1 MVFRNPF
8 LIAAIAL
15 ALAPICA
22 QAQNEHDVRPVHAF
36 ETSEAFDAGDI
47 APYRGSHEAVH
58 ARIDADIDRHVNEL
72 RRWVR
77 QRSIS
82 AQDDGIDEMAEMV
95 AGDLRDIGFGE
106 VDIVETDGHPGVFG
120 HYDAGADKTLVVYM
134 MYDVQPVEDN
144 WQIDDPFA
152 GELVE
157 TDLGTVL
164 MARGAT
170 NQKGP
175 QRAFLNALE
184 AIIATE
190 GELPVNLFVV
200 AEGEEELGSSH
211 FGQVLAPY
219 LDRLREADGAYF
231 PMNLQGR
238 DGSVALNLGV
248 KGIVYFELQA
258 RGGDH
263 GGPRDHEIHGS
274 YKATV
279 DSPALRLVNAIASMT
294 SADGNTVL
302 IDGWYDGLRGPTPAE
317 QRLINGLVASE
328 SWGDHG
334 EAMGVSRWVD
344 DLEGRDLAVR
354 GLFEPTLNINGMWSG
369 YTGNGGK
376 TILPHVATA
385 KIDSRLPPGRD
396 PEDIWRMIRD
406 HLDAHG
412 YEDLEMVQIESRGYP
427 AAATSVDSGL
437 VRTAL
442 SVFNHYGHTPTVSP
456 WLAGSAPFYQFTDHL
471 DLPFVFGG
479 LGYGTGAHAP
489 NEFMLIHPAEGVEA
503 AGLAQVEKFY
513 ADLLFAFAAD

>member
-1 MVFRNPF
+1 MHHF
-8 LIAAIAL
+8 LAAAILVA
-15 ALAPICA
+15 AT
-22 QAQNEHDVRPVHAF
+22 QAATANEDGLRPSHEF
-36 ETSEAFDAGDI
+36 TTTEAFDAGEV
-47 APYRGSHEAVH
+47 APYRGRHEAVH
-58 ARIDADIDRHVNEL
+58 ARIDADIDRHL
-72 RRWVR
+72 AALQRWVR

-82 AQDDGIDEMAEMV
+82 AQDDGIEEMAQML
-95 AGDLRDIGFGE
+95 AGDLRDLGFGE

-120 HYDAGADKTLVVYM
+120 HYDAGAEKTLVVYM

-152 GELVE
+152 GELIE
-157 TDLGTVL
+157 NDLGTVL

-190 GELPVNLFVV
+190 GKLPVKLFIV
-200 AEGEEELGSSH
+200 AEGEEELGSTH
-211 FGQVLAPY
+211 FDQVLAPY
-219 LDRLREADGAYF
+219 IDRLREADGAYF
-231 PMNLQGR
+231 PMNLQAR
-238 DGSVALNLGV
+238 DGSVVLNLGV

-258 RGGDH
+258 RGGAH
-263 GGPRDHEIHGS
+263 GGPGEHEIHGS

-302 IDGWYDGLRGPTPAE
+302 IDGWYEGLRGPTVAE
-317 QRLINGLVASE
+317 QRLINGLVANGRYGNH
-328 SWGDHG
+328 GD
-334 EAMGVSRWVD
+334 AMGVNRWVD
-344 DLEGRDLAVR
+344 GLEGRDLAVR
-354 GLFEPTLNINGMWSG
+354 ELFEPTLNINGMWSG
-369 YTGNGGK
+369 YTGKGGK

-396 PEDIWRMIRD
+396 PEDVWRMIRS

-427 AAATSVDSGL
+427 AAASSVDSGL
-437 VRTAL
+437 VRTAI
-442 SVFNHYGHTPTVSP
+442 SVFNRYGHTPGVSP
-456 WLAGSAPFYQFTDHL
+456 WLAGSAPFYQFTDRL
-471 DLPFVFGG
+471 GLPFVFGG

-489 NEFMLIHPAEGVEA
+489 NEFMLIHPAEGVAA
-503 AGLAQVEKFY
+503 AGLAEVEKFY
-513 ADLLFAFAAD
+513 VDLLFAFAAD